1 MDSIPLATAS
11 STEYWMRGLST
22 SGSISFGEAFVA
34 GRNRVP
40 NPAAGKTALRILF
53 AIALLLNS
61 RYRQHSEQKISLN
74 FVQAVVRCFCRLVQ
88 ILV

>member
-1 MDSIPLATAS
+1 MS
-11 STEYWMRGLST
+11 GLST

-34 GRNRVP
+34 GRNLVP

-61 RYRQHSEQKISLN
+61 RNNDELSTKNGE
-74 FVQAVVRCFCRLVQ
+74 
-88 ILV
+88 